1 MRLLILGYCLI
12 VLVWLPSFQAR
23 AETVELVLYSTDS
36 PPIWSPN
43 LSNKSLGAEILE
55 TIAQEAGLSI
65 KIDYLPLKR
74 YEHLTS
80 GNRVGNP
87 SYFIDQEF
95 AAVIPLLTT
104 QAGFFYYQPHHRE
117 GNRFHSL
124 MDLNGLTLG
133 VIRGTVA
140 SKDEFLS
147 YGVKIEENTSL
158 EALFNKLKQGRI
170 DVALVIDI
178 TAYYYISRLFPNEID
193 NFQFNALANGETP
206 ITIMLDKNTPNAKK
220 LTVKIRQALQK
231 IIADGRYYQIL
242 SRHQYANETIA
253 ADWRKR
259 LVQTLNHYRAT
270 PIVIHD

>member
-1 MRLLILGYCLI
+1 MRIPILSVCLI
-12 VLVWLPSFQAR
+12 VLVWLPSFQVT
-23 AETVELVLYSTDS
+23 AETGELVFLSTDS

-55 TIAQEAGLSI
+55 TIAQEADLAI
-65 KIDYLPLKR
+65 KLDYLPLKR
-74 YEHLTS
+74 YERLTS

-87 SYFIDQEF
+87 SYFIGQEF

-104 QAGFFYYQPHHRE
+104 QAGFCYYQPHQPE
-117 GNRFHSL
+117 GKRFHSL

-140 SKDEFLS
+140 NKDDFLS
-147 YGVKIEENTSL
+147 YGVNIEENTSL
-158 EALFNKLKQGRI
+158 DALFNKLKQGRI

-178 TAYYYISRLFPNEID
+178 TAYYYINRLFPNEID

-206 ITIMLDKNTPNAKK
+206 ITIMLDKNTPNAKE
-220 LTVKIRQALQK
+220 LSVKIRQALQK

-242 SRHQYANETIA
+242 SRQQYANEAIA

-259 LVQTLNHYRAT
+259 LVQNLDHYRAT
-270 PIVIHD
+270 PIIIHD